1 MLHSTRRRILPLSA
15 LTALL
20 MSLVLVVPV
29 LAAPTTFTTGLT
41 GAQEVPGPGDPDGSG
56 SATITI
62 DPALASGS
70 QLCYNLM
77 VANITLPA
85 AAAHIHEEVPG
96 AAGPVVVTLGTPDVT
111 GAAVGCAADAD
122 FNLANSGDPDIA
134 TLLAD
139 IVANPGDYYVNIH
152 TSDFS
157 AGAVRGQLAS
167 MVMVMKH
174 LCDPS
179 IQTEADFM
187 AVEARAATNPTTPM
201 GVPTLGSTT
210 ETVLACPVI
219 VQPGDGQ
226 TPGALGS
233 GSRTFDFTTTDAGA
247 MTQTLTTDTTFSGDD
262 GFGTPVEDFA
272 CENTVGYDADRNG
285 TVAPTP
291 CLDFS
296 SYAFHNVREGQVTVA
311 ETVAPPGAR
320 FGTVRLS
327 PPEISDDAAVGLAFT
342 SAGVITFN
350 SSADTDAMV
359 TLHVYNFQAAL
370 VAATQTPTPVATA
383 LPNTAIGGDP
393 EATPI
398 PTLGL
403 ALALLGSLATL
414 VLLRSRT
421 TRARNLR

>member
-359 TLHVYNFQAAL
+359 TLHVYNFQAAV

>member
-1 MLHSTRRRILPLSA
+1 MLHRPRQRLLPLAA

-29 LAAPTTFTTGLT
+29 LAAPTTFATGLT
-41 GAQEVPGPGDPDGSG
+41 GAQELPGPGDPDGSG
-56 SATITI
+56 SASITI
-62 DPALASGS
+62 DPVLASGS

-85 AAAHIHEEVPG
+85 AAAHIHEEMPG
-96 AAGPVVVTLGTPDVT
+96 AAGPVVVTLGTPDGT
-111 GAAVGCAADAD
+111 GGAAGCAADGD

-139 IVANPGDYYVNIH
+139 IVANPGDYYVNVH
-152 TSDFS
+152 TSDFP
-157 AGAVRGQLAS
+157 AGAVRGQLAG

-179 IQTEADFM
+179 IQSEADFM

-233 GSRTFDFTTTDAGA
+233 GSRTFDFTTTDSGA
-247 MTQTLTTDTTFSGDD
+247 TTQTLTTDTTFSGDN

-272 CENTVGYDADRNG
+272 CENHVGYDADRNG
-285 TVAPTP
+285 TVATTP

-296 SYAFHNVREGQVTVA
+296 SYAFANVREGQVTVT

-327 PPEISDDAAVGLAFT
+327 PPEIGDDAPVGLAFT

-350 SSADTDAMV
+350 SAADTDAMV
-359 TLHVYNFQAAL
+359 TLHVYNFQAAV
-370 VAATQTPTPVATA
+370 VAATPTPTPVASG
-383 LPNTAIGGDP
+383 LPNTATNGDS
-393 EATPI
+393 EDLSLS
-398 PTLGL
+398 TLGL
-403 ALALLGSLATL
+403 AMAVLGSVSIM
-414 VLLRSRT
+414 VLLRSRA
-421 TRARNLR
+421 TRARHLP